1 MHTIYHMALSDK
13 MIKQAKSA
21 GTIVFLLF
29 LQVFVCYALPW
40 KSLHEK
46 ADKETL
52 TAVLADAVKNP
63 NAPEALYPLALVYLN
78 MYKINEADG
87 VFLDM
92 LQLDPKSVE
101 AKWGHA
107 EILRRRHK
115 LDQSRAILE
124 EIVKKN
130 PEFSPA
136 TITLGY
142 LLYEKKDYEE
152 AVHLMAKVLKQGARE
167 VDLSNYVRAYLI
179 MAGSK
184 GMLATTGGI
193 FSKLVNG
200 VQVLPYLRKAEK
212 LQPKSAGVAFGLGCF
227 YVLAPSFVGGD
238 KKKGLALLEKSIKI
252 DPQFADAYARLAQFY
267 RDKGDKEKYHSYLDK
282 ALELDPQN
290 ELALMVQRYGG
301 R

>member
-1 MHTIYHMALSDK
+1 MYPMALSVK
-13 MIKQAKSA
+13 MIKQVKSVGA
-21 GTIVFLLF
+21 IVFLLF

-193 FSKLVNG
+193 WH
-200 VQVLPYLRKAEK
+200 
-212 LQPKSAGVAFGLGCF
+212 QPWQCEVTGQI
-227 YVLAPSFVGGD
+227 
-238 KKKGLALLEKSIKI
+238 KKGNNEIEVIVIGTLKNTLGLHHSRQSLGQVSPSAFREA
-252 DPQFADAYARLAQFY
+252 PPVGPPA
-267 RDKGDKEKYHSYLDK
+267 GNKYNTISYGLFEPF
-282 ALELDPQN
+282 ELVTQ
-290 ELALMVQRYGG
+290 
-301 R
+301 